1 MLRFLDRFRISTK
14 LVTATLGGM
23 IFVLIMISSQIMG
36 NASIDRD
43 LNLAFDQQ
51 EIARLAIDAKA
62 AARQMQLA
70 VRDIRLAKSDAEIGA
85 AEQRLADGRRAA
97 DTFCAEMTRRSASA
111 ENKGRVQTL
120 QTAIDAYAGEA
131 RRIVAIRRR
140 IADDH
145 AAGRSADNAALEVE
159 AAELAR
165 NVTLPIAKTIDDVS
179 DHIVS
184 FASAK
189 ATADKR
195 AVWAVIS
202 RSETVSVTVG
212 AIVVLVLGAAGLMS
226 VFAVSR
232 PIGRMVQSMTA
243 LAGGELQASITGL
256 ERGDEVGD
264 MARATQVFKTSLME
278 TQRLR
283 AEQVAAEARADA
295 QRKQD
300 VEAFTAAFESAI
312 GGIVDRVS
320 SNSLSLEQAASTLA
334 NTASTTRE
342 LSTTVAS
349 ASEEASASVQS
360 VAAATEEMAATA
372 AEIGRQIEGASR
384 VAQNAVAQAAS
395 TDQSM
400 AKLAGAADKVGSIVG
415 MITAIAQ
422 QTNLLALNATIEAA
436 RAGSAGRGF
445 AIVASEVKELA
456 AQTAEATKDISGYIG
471 EIQSAAT
478 TAVGAIKE
486 IMSTIAGMSEI
497 TGAIAAAA
505 EEQGNATKEISRNVQ
520 QAAVGASQVSSGIVE
535 VQSGATDTG
544 AASSQ
549 VLTAAQSL
557 SADGLRLK
565 QEVVGFLARVR
576 TA

>member
-1 MLRFLDRFRISTK
+1 M
-14 LVTATLGGM
+14 TATLGGM
-23 IFVLIMISSQIMG
+23 VFVVIMITSQVVG

-43 LNLAFDQQ
+43 LGRAFEQQ
-51 EIARLAIDAKA
+51 EVAGLAIDTKA

-70 VRDIRLAKSDAEIGA
+70 VRDIRLARSDAEIRA
-85 AEQRLADGRRAA
+85 AEQHLADGRRAA
-97 DTFCAEMTRRSASA
+97 DKFCAEMMLRSVSA
-111 ENKGRVQTL
+111 ENKARVQTL
-120 QTAIDAYAGEA
+120 QKAIDAYAGNA
-131 RRIVAIRRR
+131 KRIVAIRQR
-140 IADDH
+140 IADDL
-145 AAGRSADNAALEVE
+145 AAGTSVDNGALEAE

-165 NVTLPIAKTIDDVS
+165 NVTLPIAKTIDDLA
-179 DHIVS
+179 DGIVS
-184 FASAK
+184 FASSK

-195 AVWAVIS
+195 AVWTVIS
-202 RSETVSVTVG
+202 RSETTSVTVG
-212 AIVVLVLGAAGLMS
+212 AIAILVLGAAGLMS

-232 PIGRMVQSMTA
+232 PIGLMVQNMAA
-243 LAGGELQASITGL
+243 LAGGELSISITGL

-264 MARATQVFKTSLME
+264 MARATQVFKTSLID

-283 AEQVAAEARADA
+283 AEQVAAEARAEA

-300 VEAFTAAFESAI
+300 VEAFTAAFEGAI

-320 SNSLSLEQAASTLA
+320 SSSVSLEQAASTLA

-372 AEIGRQIEGASR
+372 AEIGRQIDGASR
-384 VAQNAVAQAAS
+384 VAQNAVTQATS

-400 AKLAGAADKVGSIVG
+400 TKLATAADKVGSIVG

-456 AQTAEATKDISGYIG
+456 AQTADATKDISGYIA
-471 EIQSAAT
+471 EIQSAASM
-478 TAVGAIKE
+478 AVGAIKD
-486 IMSTIAGMSEI
+486 IMSTIAGMSDI

-520 QAAVGASQVSSGIVE
+520 QAAVGATQVSSGIVE
-535 VQSGATDTG
+535 VQSGATSTG

-565 QEVVGFLARVR
+565 QEVVDFLARVR